1 MNGGQKYVHNFT
13 NDIIYG
19 KSLLDLS
26 DKKVTEEK
34 RTLSLIIELNKT
46 EKIKDLVKHP
56 ELYPWEVDDY
66 KDLIE

>member
-34 RTLSLIIELNKT
+34 RTLSLIIELN
-46 EKIKDLVKHP
+46 I
-56 ELYPWEVDDY
+56 
-66 KDLIE
+66 